1 VFKQLIVGMVL
12 VGAVYAQSA
21 DAATVCVGKDFDKLT
36 AAQKRAFQTEL
47 RKRKGLKSGDDLGAC
62 DSSTARAAKQPSKPK
77 ADQCKTDCDTATS
90 VTNVICAMPIP
101 VLSEACA
108 VVKPGLP
115 IACPAACASTWGN

>member
-1 VFKQLIVGMVL
+1 MFRQIVVSAML
-12 VGAVYAQSA
+12 LGAVCIHSA

-47 RKRKGLKSGDDLGAC
+47 RKKGGLKSGDTLGAC
-62 DSSTARAAKQPSKPK
+62 DASTARAAKQPDKAK
-77 ADQCKTDCDTATS
+77 ADQCKKDCDTATS
-90 VTNVICAMPIP
+90 VANAVCAVPIP

-108 VVKPGLP
+108 IVKPGLP